1 MFVDHFYRIIFNLG
15 VFSRNKKIFE
25 QYKFL
30 KETESWSQDKL
41 QYLKLQRFKDLASY
55 AYSNSPYYRTL
66 WNKIGFSPENITS
79 LGDIKKLPILSK
91 QDLILN
97 SCSIQNTEG
106 FKKLFLSETS
116 GTSGEPLKIFR
127 DDIWDAAHR
136 ASIYRGYSWYGIN
149 PWVRNGYLWGYNNGK
164 VPKIKTVFLD
174 KLQNRFRLFSYD
186 SEEITKFIKKLKKSK
201 YLEGYSSM
209 IYEIAKDM
217 NNKSQSINNLVMIKG
232 TSETIHDYYQPEIR
246 KAFGKKM
253 ISEYGS
259 MESGIIAFECP
270 SGGLHVVEE
279 NVILEVFDGEVVVTN
294 LLSKSFPIIR
304 YRLGDS
310 ISLDSDRVCECGMKH
325 SLIKEIHGRTGKLIY
340 GKHGQYP
347 SLTLYYIFKNLI
359 LSGMPA
365 IGYQVVQK
373 EKGKLVFYFD
383 RKFNASERASINKEC
398 LKYFSDDVKCEFS
411 EELLKRDY
419 SKKFESFVT
428 LLEF

>member
-1 MFVDHFYRIIFNLG
+1 MFVDHFYKVIFNLG
-15 VFSRNKKIFE
+15 VFLRNKEIFD
-25 QYKFL
+25 QYRFL
-30 KETESWSQDKL
+30 KETESWSQDEL
-41 QYLKLQRFKDLASY
+41 QCLKLQRFKGLISH

-66 WNKIGFSPENITS
+66 WDKIGFSPENITS
-79 LGDIKKLPILSK
+79 LEDIKKLPIQSK
-91 QDLILN
+91 QDLIHN
-97 SCSIQNTEG
+97 SRSIQNTKG

-127 DDIWDAAHR
+127 DNVWDAAHR
-136 ASIYRGYSWYGIN
+136 ASIYRGYSWYGVN
-149 PWVRNGYLWGYNNGK
+149 PWDRNGYLWGYNNGK
-164 VPKIKTVFLD
+164 IPKFKTVILD

-186 SEEITKFIKKLKKSK
+186 SEEIDIFTKKLKKSK

-209 IYEIAKDM
+209 IYEIAKDL
-217 NNKSQSINNLVMIKG
+217 NSKSQSINNLSMIKG
-232 TSETIHDYYQPEIR
+232 TSETIHDYYQPENR
-246 KAFGKKM
+246 KAFGKKI

-279 NVILEVFDGEVVVTN
+279 NVILEVIDGEVVVTN

-310 ISLDSDRVCECGMKH
+310 ISLDSDRICECGMKH

-340 GKHGQYP
+340 GKQGQYP

-365 IGYQVVQK
+365 IGYQAVQN
-373 EKGKLVFYFD
+373 EKGELVFYFD
-383 RKFNASERASINKEC
+383 RSVDSFEKERIQKEC
-398 LKYFSDDVKCEFS
+398 IKYFSDEVECVLS
-411 EELLKRDY
+411 NELLRRDY
-419 SKKFESFVT
+419 SKKFESF
-428 LLEF
+428 LGL